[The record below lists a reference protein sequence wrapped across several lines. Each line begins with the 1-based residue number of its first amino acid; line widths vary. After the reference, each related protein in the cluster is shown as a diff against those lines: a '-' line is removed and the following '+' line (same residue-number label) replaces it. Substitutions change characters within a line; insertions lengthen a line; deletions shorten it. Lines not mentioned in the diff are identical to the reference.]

1 MALTRAMLKG
11 MGLTEEQIS
20 AIIDEHTNVT
30 GGLKDQ
36 IKQYKEDAEKLPDI
50 QKELDNLKTGN
61 DDWKDKYEKE
71 HKAFDDYK
79 KTISDKET
87 LNKVQTA
94 YRKLLIDAN
103 VDEQRVDSIIKVT
116 DFSNMKLDDNGN
128 LVDADTLT
136 KNIKEDWKGFLVTV
150 RTDPAKVQT
159 PPGGG
164 GDNSNSVYVKNRAQ
178 IYHEN
183 LYGKTKEGE

>member
-79 KTISDKET
+79 RTISDKET

-178 IYHEN
+178 MYHEN